1 MKRILIVPLIAGLVL
16 MMVAPV
22 MALEIGLPSSSGVH
36 LESTGVQWTI
46 AMVFYLLTLMVVFGN
61 EWLQEK
67 VVPHAKELGMITKKW
82 KQDQEEGKETL
93 TVQGSI
99 LALSW
104 AVDTFARLLLL
115 AFIVSALATPLG

>member
-16 MMVAPV
+16 MMVTPV

>member
-22 MALEIGLPSSSGVH
+22 MALEIGLPSSSGMH

>member
-1 MKRILIVPLIAGLVL
+1 MKRTVIVALLLGLVFA
-16 MMVAPV
+16 MAGPV
-22 MALEIGLPSSSGVH
+22 MALEVGLPSSSGVH
-36 LESTGVQWTI
+36 LESTGVQWTVAI
-46 AMVFYLLTLMVVFGN
+46 VFYLLTLTVVFGN

-82 KQDQEEGKETL
+82 KADQENGVETL

-115 AFIVSALATPLG
+115 AIMVSALTTPLG